1 MLAVV
6 SVLVFEFILQ
16 PMCRSLKKSTYA
28 AVKYLPSFAANHKP
42 LMCRIS

>member
-16 PMCRSLKKSTYA
+16 PMCRSLKRSTIRRHKILTELCSKLQ
-28 AVKYLPSFAANHKP
+28 AVNV
-42 LMCRIS
+42 

>member
-16 PMCRSLKKSTYA
+16 PMCRSLKRSTYT
-28 AVKYLPSFAANHKP
+28 AVKILAELCSKLQAVNV
-42 LMCRIS
+42 